1 MIAYVI
7 VGVIAVLAPVIGYFL
22 GAVRM
27 FTCFVGVFVGVFT
40 APMISAQI
48 KGLLPKI
55 KITDPFWQD
64 FFGPGISFFIVLL
77 VFFGISF
84 AVHMVPSNYYRMRR
98 DEVTRLKWNKV
109 MQKAGVVMGLVTGLA
124 VLIATSHLVSTFG
137 YPAKLFPG
145 SSQPKGFSSL
155 TETQDGFDKVGL
167 SQISGGL
174 NKTPDEFYDL
184 VETVATIYNNPS
196 PAIKKR
202 LTAYPPF
209 LNKLKDD
216 SFYKSIA
223 SDSSLKDVFS
233 KKGDFTKIYSNQNVQ
248 NALKDMPIYQE
259 LEEIDLND
267 MKEFLK
273 TGKSKKYSKN
283 KVVGRWK
290 LDSGQTTR
298 ECLSEMG
305 TVSKSILPVVRKA
318 FKDVDIVMTATL
330 DGKFTS
336 SITIPQTQIA
346 RYLSEQASQQRDR
359 VKRNASDVRII
370 QRGNPDGDSFGGGGG
385 QDFGDS
391 YNPPP
396 RMSQDMIDDYGLS
409 GGAGG
414 RGGGAASNSEAFQS
428 NQAAQQELMR
438 QRMRNNKSSDKVD
451 PAGEIQRILAELGRN
466 TSGTWEKQGYKY
478 VLKFGNGRSLD
489 GLVVD
494 DELKIVDN
502 MKKYVFYPDI

>member
-1 MIAYVI
+1 MLAYVI
-7 VGVIAVLAPVIGYFL
+7 VGVIAILAPVIGYFL

-27 FTCFVGVFVGVFT
+27 FTCFIGVFVGVFT
-40 APMISAQI
+40 APMISASI

-64 FFGPGISFFIVLL
+64 FFGPGISFLIIMLIFL
-77 VFFGISF
+77 GISF
-84 AVHMVPSNYYRMRR
+84 AVHMIPSNFYRMRR

-109 MQKAGVVMGLVTGLA
+109 MQKSGVVMGLFTGLA
-124 VLIATSHLVSTFG
+124 VLIATSYLVSSFG

-145 SSQPKGFSSL
+145 SSQPKGFSEL

-167 SQISGGL
+167 GQISGGL
-174 NKTPDEFYDL
+174 NKTPDEFYEL

-233 KKGDFTKIYSNQNVQ
+233 KKGDFTKIYSNENVQ
-248 NALKDMPIYQE
+248 NALKEMPIYQE
-259 LEEIDLND
+259 LEEIDLSD

-273 TGKSKKYSKN
+273 SGKSKKYGKN

-298 ECLSEMG
+298 ECLSEMD

-318 FKDVDIVMTATL
+318 FNDVNIVMTATL

-336 SITIPQTQIA
+336 SIIIPEAQIA

-359 VKRNASDVRII
+359 QKINASSLRIL
-370 QRGNPDGDSFGGGGG
+370 QGANSNGDSFGGGG

-391 YNPPP
+391 YNTPP
-396 RMSQDMIDDYGLS
+396 RMSQDMRDSYGLS

-414 RGGGAASNSEAFQS
+414 PGGNSASNSEAFQN
-428 NQAAQQELMR
+428 NQAAQQRILS
-438 QRMRNNKSSDKVD
+438 QRMKNNKSSAKVD
-451 PAGEIQRILAELGRN
+451 PAAEIRRILAELGRN
-466 TSGTWEKQGYKY
+466 TSGTWKKEGYKY
-478 VLKFGNGRSLD
+478 ILKFGNGRSLE
-489 GLVVD
+489 GLVVG